1 MSAGGGPAARR
12 RAWRHRRAA
21 NRCRHTV
28 GRRCRGGRSGARPL
42 GGAAPVR
49 NLGSVLPWRRWL
61 ALRSLCPRLE
71 WLARHG
77 CRPGCQRS
85 AGKGG
90 PRVDQDWRGG
100 VLASRWV
107 PAVGRWPE
115 EARTVG
121 RSAEVAAAGSEEH
134 VRASGA
140 PWSLGVAASARALA
154 GGPEI
159 TGGPEISGD
168 QLGQE
173 RRQVEVSDRPVL
185 GSALS
190 FSEVKALAT
199 GNPLLMDKA
208 EADATVARPAPEG
221 NARSRD
227 SGMEGLRTR
236 VVLPGS
242 LGGFPLVTTD

>member
-1 MSAGGGPAARR
+1 
-12 RAWRHRRAA
+12 
-21 NRCRHTV
+21 
-28 GRRCRGGRSGARPL
+28 
-42 GGAAPVR
+42 
-49 NLGSVLPWRRWL
+49 
-61 ALRSLCPRLE
+61 
-71 WLARHG
+71 
-77 CRPGCQRS
+77 
-85 AGKGG
+85 
-90 PRVDQDWRGG
+90 
-100 VLASRWV
+100 
-107 PAVGRWPE
+107 
-115 EARTVG
+115 
-121 RSAEVAAAGSEEH
+121 VAAAGSEEH

-227 SGMEGLRTR
+227 RGMEGLRTR